1 MNAFVSLL
9 FFISGACGLIYE
21 VVWSRMMLLIFG
33 RTALSVGTV
42 LAAFMSGLA
51 LGSFLIG
58 KYADRSRNPLRLYA
72 LCEAGVGL
80 SALVASLLLTG
91 SIPIYVW
98 MHSTFGGSPLLLGV
112 VRFLFA
118 FLLLIVPTALMGA
131 TLPILSRLMLR
142 QQGKVAHELGRLYAI
157 NTIGAVAGSLAT
169 GFYLIGHIGLH
180 RTVVVAVL
188 GNLAVGAAAWFA
200 SRRSV
205 LASNEIPSQAGRVE
219 PQFLAE
225 SSDNTRRIY
234 LIALLAFA
242 LSGLTSFAYEVFWTR
257 SLVFL
262 FGNTTYAFTLMLTAF
277 LSGIALG
284 GYGIRFAAD
293 RVKSPLRLF
302 AAIEALI
309 GVFSA
314 IALPLLFFIV
324 KSEAIRS
331 FVDRMSGQLGLLAF
345 SNYLIALLLMLLPA
359 ALIGATF
366 PLLGRIFVQDL
377 GNTAKTVGRVYAV
390 NTLGNVLGALLPG
403 LLILPLMGIQKGIL
417 LMAALNAVL
426 GIVIISARG
435 RRSMI
440 IISSASAAFLVFALF
455 LNRESINFEFPS
467 EYESPQDAVFFY
479 KEGGLVT
486 TKVWDSVD
494 SGYKM
499 MSVDGI
505 NIGGTSDSDYKQ
517 QILAHLPKL
526 LLKSYSSEL
535 SIGLGSGILIG
546 ESARHKD
553 LRKIVCVEI
562 SSGVVEGS
570 RHFSEEN
577 YGILNDPRTVMVVDD
592 VADYL
597 HTTKDRFDIIS
608 ADEKTAGKYA
618 TNAFSYSTEYYSLLR
633 KRLSPGGLVIQWVP
647 TDLPGSQYQMVVRTF
662 LKSFPHVMLWYFPPV
677 GRFTLTNSFLV
688 GSNERL
694 EIDPDWMQKSMEA
707 DSGSFEGIRKYG
719 LTTAD
724 SILAHLVADERTLRQ
739 VLPPGP
745 VNSFDKPYYEF
756 YSPRDYALPSDK
768 RALANEKLL
777 ISMRKQDPGL
787 LPSGDIEGKG
797 PGRLNEAVE
806 AEGIFLKG
814 EETQFQGLPSEEVLE
829 HYDQAVEKA
838 PWDEDLRNEVVSY
851 LYDEFRRS
859 YAAGN
864 FAQAAAFLSRATQ
877 TFPESAEAH
886 NDYGT
891 MLFRMNRP
899 DLAVGEFQRSLAL
912 DPKLVLAHRQLA
924 LLYILQ
930 GQVKEAVN
938 EWKTALSLSPYDVP
952 SLVGYG
958 TYLAGQGPT
967 LGEALKYL
975 RKAYQLAPK
984 NQAVRAECADLK
996 HFGENCAA
1004 GPVPQKNG

>member
-58 KYADRSRNPLRLYA
+58 RYADKSRNPLRLYA
-72 LCEAGVGL
+72 FCEAGVGL
-80 SALVASLLLTG
+80 TALAVSFTLT
-91 SIPIYVW
+91 SSVPIYVW
-98 MHSTFGGSPLLLGV
+98 MHSAFGGSPLLLGV
-112 VRFLFA
+112 VRFSFA

-142 QQGKVAHELGRLYAI
+142 QRGKVAHELGRLYAI

-180 RTVVVAVL
+180 HTVDVAVL

-200 SRRSV
+200 SRRFV
-205 LASNEIPSQAGRVE
+205 LASDGTH
-219 PQFLAE
+219 PQPRPADASGLAE

-302 AAIEALI
+302 AAIEVLI

-324 KSEAIRS
+324 KSETVRS

-366 PLLGRIFVQDL
+366 PLLGRIFVHDL
-377 GNTAKTVGRVYAV
+377 GSTAKTVGKVYAV

-417 LMAALNAVL
+417 LMAALNTVL
-426 GIVIISARG
+426 GIVIISARS
-435 RRSMI
+435 RRSMMM
-440 IISSASAAFLVFALF
+440 ISSASAAFLLFALF

-546 ESARHKD
+546 ESARHEALK
-553 LRKIVCVEI
+553 RVVCVEI
-562 SSGVVEGS
+562 SHGVVEGA

-577 YGILNDPRTVMVVDD
+577 YGVLNDPRVVIVVDD
-592 VADYL
+592 VADFL

-608 ADEKTAGKYA
+608 ADEKTTGKYA

-647 TDLPGSQYQMVVRTF
+647 ADLPRSQYLMVMRTF

-677 GRFTLTNSFLV
+677 GRFNMTNSFLV
-688 GSNERL
+688 GSNERV
-694 EIDPDWMQKSMEA
+694 EIDPEWMRKIMEA
-707 DSGSFEGIRKYG
+707 ESGSFSGIRKYG
-719 LTTAD
+719 LTTVSA
-724 SILAHLVADERTLRQ
+724 ILSHFVAGDEALRRAI
-739 VLPPGP
+739 PPGP
-745 VNSFDKPYYEF
+745 VNSFDEPYYEF
-756 YSPRDYALPSDK
+756 YSPKDYAVASNV
-768 RALANEKLL
+768 RALDNEELL
-777 ISMRKQDPGL
+777 MSMREQDL
-787 LPSGDIEGKG
+787 LRLEPKG
-797 PGRLNEAVE
+797 TDKMNNDRLNAAFQ
-806 AEGIFLKG
+806 AEGIFLGG
-814 EETQFQGLPSEEVLE
+814 EKAQLQGRPASEVLQY
-829 HYDQAVEKA
+829 YDQAVRKA

-851 LYDEFRRS
+851 LYYEFRRF

-864 FAQAAAFLSRATQ
+864 YAQAAAFLSRATQ
-877 TFPESAEAH
+877 TFPESAEVH

-891 MLFRMNRP
+891 MLFRMNRA
-899 DLAVGEFQRSLAL
+899 DLALEEFQRSLAL
-912 DPKLVLAHRQLA
+912 NPKLVLAHRQLA

-930 GQVKEAVN
+930 GQAKEAVD
-938 EWKTALSLSPYDVP
+938 EWKTALRIYPYDIP

-958 TYLAGQGPT
+958 TYLAGRGPT
-967 LGEALKYL
+967 LDEAMKYL
-975 RKAYQLAPK
+975 REAYRLAPE
-984 NQAVRAECADLK
+984 NPAVRAECAGVK

-1004 GPVPQKNG
+1004 GPVLQKNG